1 MVGIELEDLFQHVA
15 RRQLNRVAL
24 FVVRVVNHLSRRL
37 NRPRHEKYGVL
48 IGTADHVN
56 VGRIEEFVIDVV
68 FDIVARYGL
77 QQYALGQAHAFFG
90 NELVGRRNLAAC
102 NPGKVGDHA
111 FDFCDL
117 VVFQPIGELVEVV
130 THKCL
135 WAECP
140 DLDKSGVY

>member
-1 MVGIELEDLFQHVA
+1 MVGVELEHLFKHVA
-15 RRQLNRVAL
+15 RRQLDRVAL
-24 FVVRVVNHLSRRL
+24 LVVGVVDHLSSWL
-37 NRPRHEKYGVL
+37 NCPRHHKDCVL
-48 IGTADHVN
+48 IGTADHVD

-90 NELVGRRNLAAC
+90 NELVGRRNLPAS

-140 DLDKSGVY
+140 DLNKSGVY